1 MQKHIKIYL
10 ESRNLSVADFIKC
23 EECGAKAVDIHHIIP
38 RSRAS
43 KEYVN
48 DPKNLQAL
56 IVTGKQIGRASCRE
70 RVSSP
75 V

>member
-1 MQKHIKIYL
+1 MQKHIRIYL
-10 ESRNLSVADFIKC
+10 ESRKLTTGDFIKC

-56 IVTGKQIGRASCRE
+56 CRE
-70 RVSSP
+70 CHRRKHE
-75 V
+75 